1 MKCKAVQPKTRLVA
15 GDPRN
20 CFTPSDKDSY
30 FQTSLP
36 PTCSRGSASQL
47 LNSSE
52 WVREDQ
58 RTLVPFTCLATF
70 ESGQEP
76 ELDGEQSPDFL
87 LASTPKED
95 PHIYLFVA
103 TLPTWKAKW
112 GQACCYLQVTQAY
125 FFTSK
130 DNSNEHGKIC
140 ENWFSLKTF
149 LPQKIGLHSI
159 GRHWE

>member
-1 MKCKAVQPKTRLVA
+1 MKRRAVQPKTRLVA

-20 CFTPSDKDSY
+20 CFTPSDEDSY
-30 FQTSLP
+30 FQSS
-36 PTCSRGSASQL
+36 PTCSTGSARQL

-87 LASTPKED
+87 LASTAKEEA
-95 PHIYLFVA
+95 HVYLFVA
-103 TLPTWKAKW
+103 TLPT
-112 GQACCYLQVTQAY
+112 
-125 FFTSK
+125 
-130 DNSNEHGKIC
+130 
-140 ENWFSLKTF
+140 
-149 LPQKIGLHSI
+149 
-159 GRHWE
+159 